1 MLIIEMRRPTRYKDS
16 RRERAL
22 EPDWLGG
29 SHGNSLLIIMMEMWY
44 RGDKDLEGT
53 AEEGGGWKVSDCV
66 LSGLRVYR
74 DILY

>member
-29 SHGNSLLIIMMEMWY
+29 SHGNSLLIIMMEM
-44 RGDKDLEGT
+44 
-53 AEEGGGWKVSDCV
+53 
-66 LSGLRVYR
+66 
-74 DILY
+74 